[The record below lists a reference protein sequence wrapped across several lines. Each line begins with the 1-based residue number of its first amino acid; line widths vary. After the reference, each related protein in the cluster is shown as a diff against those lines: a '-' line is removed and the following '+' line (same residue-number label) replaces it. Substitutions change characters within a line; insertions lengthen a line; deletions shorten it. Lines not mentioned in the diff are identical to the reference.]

1 MGRKAVAEAKKRS
14 IVGAVRSGQVTAAD
28 ASRRWGFDAQTIR
41 RWMREYPDAGSTPPS
56 APAAPTSEAPPGLPP
71 ALPPPSPGEGGLEAA
86 LAEALGKKSDP
97 SLPPAAVP
105 PQAPGVVVNP
115 TVEDE
120 QLVWMAGNTVL
131 GFGTRGVFFLACRR
145 EKVRIRF
152 SKELGDLCVLTEAEK
167 AGLRPTI
174 PFLAPMIREF
184 IGSSKYVALGTALV
198 VVGAAMFDRTL
209 AVSNAVHTAAEKL
222 REEEKL
228 KKKPEV
234 AA

>member
-14 IVGAVRSGQVTAAD
+14 IVGAVRSGPVTAAD
-28 ASRRWGFDAQTIR
+28 PSRRWGFDAQTIR
-41 RWMREYPDAGSTPPS
+41 RWMREFPDAGGPPS
-56 APAAPTSEAPPGLPP
+56 SASPPPTSPAPSGPAS
-71 ALPPPSPGEGGLEAA
+71 ALPPSPVEGGLDAA
-86 LAEALGKKSDP
+86 LAEALGKKPDA